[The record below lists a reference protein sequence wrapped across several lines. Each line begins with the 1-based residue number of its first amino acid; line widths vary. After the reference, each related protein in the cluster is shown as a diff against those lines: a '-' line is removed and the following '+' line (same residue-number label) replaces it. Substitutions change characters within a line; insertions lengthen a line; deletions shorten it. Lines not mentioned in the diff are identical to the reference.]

1 MASRNEE
8 RKDEEAAST
17 LSSLSSEKQQQ
28 EIREAIVDAFDE
40 AKGNTE
46 RAVKEAKKEIPRYR
60 EAINKYQ
67 EKRLEA
73 TREIVENYIDSQ
85 KEIFNLFQQSAWAS
99 RLGGNEYGSFW
110 LNWMPTITKGM
121 TQTNASMVSGYL
133 DSIFAATKLT
143 NNLISAN
150 MEGYKAS
157 THHAREFSKI
167 AANNLKSI
175 GQTVGEY
182 TKFMN
187 QFGVRGSS
195 IENQKEKR

>member
-1 MASRNEE
+1 MASSKEE
-8 RKDEEAAST
+8 RKDDEAAT
-17 LSSLSSEKQQQ
+17 TVSSLSLEKQQQ

-60 EAINKYQ
+60 EAINNYQ
-67 EKRLEA
+67 AKSLEA
-73 TREIVENYIDSQ
+73 AKEIAENYIDSQ
-85 KEIFNLFQQSAWAS
+85 IEIYNLFQQSAWIS

-121 TQTNASMVSGYL
+121 TQSYASMVSGYL
-133 DSIFAATKLT
+133 GSIFAATKLT

-150 MEGYKAS
+150 MDACKAS
-157 THHAREFSKI
+157 TQRANEFSKI
-167 AANNLKSI
+167 AANNVKTI

-187 QFGVRGSS
+187 QVGVRGFSVERQ
-195 IENQKEKR
+195 IQKR

>member
-1 MASRNEE
+1 MASKKDE
-8 RKDEEAAST
+8 RKEEEATST
-17 LSSLSSEKQQQ
+17 VSSLSSEEQQQ

-60 EAINKYQ
+60 ESINNYQ
-67 EKRLEA
+67 EKALETA
-73 TREIVENYIDSQ
+73 KEIAENYIDSQ
-85 KEIFNLFQQSAWAS
+85 KEIFNLFQQSAWVS

-121 TQTNASMVSGYL
+121 TQSFTSMVSGYL
-133 DSIFAATKLT
+133 DSIFAATRLT
-143 NNLISAN
+143 NNLISSN
-150 MEGYKAS
+150 MDACKAS
-157 THHAREFSKI
+157 TQRANEFSKI
-167 AANNLKSI
+167 AANNVKTT

-182 TKFMN
+182 TKFIN

-195 IENQKEKR
+195 VEKQIQKR

>member
-1 MASRNEE
+1 MASSKEE
-8 RKDEEAAST
+8 RKDGEAAST
-17 LSSLSSEKQQQ
+17 VSSLSSEKQGQ

-60 EAINKYQ
+60 EAINNYQ

-73 TREIVENYIDSQ
+73 TREIAENYIDSQ
-85 KEIFNLFQQSAWAS
+85 KEIFNLFHQSAWVS

-157 THHAREFSKI
+157 THLAREFSKI

-175 GQTVGEY
+175 GQTVGAY
-182 TKFMN
+182 TKFMKP
-187 QFGVRGSS
+187 FGVRGSS
-195 IENQKEKR
+195 IANQKEKR